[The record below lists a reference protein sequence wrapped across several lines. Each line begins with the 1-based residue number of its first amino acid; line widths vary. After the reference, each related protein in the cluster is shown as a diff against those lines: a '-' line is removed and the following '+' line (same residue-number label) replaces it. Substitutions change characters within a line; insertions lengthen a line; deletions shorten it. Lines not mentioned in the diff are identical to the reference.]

1 MVAFAAAPC
10 THTALAPVA
19 VATIVAIVYTGVA
32 GTSAV
37 AEFGR
42 IPAATVACITER
54 LAAGNAGRGLLPGVA
69 GRRHLSA
76 AAGATVYTGVFGTGV
91 VFVIAAQS
99 RRLRTDGAAAVA
111 VTAVSAAM
119 PCPCVACRAT
129 VAAVAIV
136 DHGAVV
142 AATADAAGIV
152 SSVPDQQ
159 GSVDGVAAVRPALAA
174 VVCRP
179 GVVTAGVAFEG
190 ACPAPVVTSGM
201 ASIAGPCAVVPVE
214 FAGAG
219 YLLEE
224 RQQAALGRSRL
235 GG

>member
-69 GRRHLSA
+69 ARRPLSA

-99 RRLRTDGAAAVA
+99 RRLRSDRDAAA
-111 VTAVSAAM
+111 AAASD
-119 PCPCVACRAT
+119 V
-129 VAAVAIV
+129 
-136 DHGAVV
+136 
-142 AATADAAGIV
+142 
-152 SSVPDQQ
+152 
-159 GSVDGVAAVRPALAA
+159 VDGVAAVRPALAA

-190 ACPAPVVTSGM
+190 VCPAPVVTSGM

>member
-19 VATIVAIVYTGVA
+19 VATIVVIVYTGVA
-32 GTSAV
+32 GTTAV

-99 RRLRTDGAAAVA
+99 RRLRTDVAAAVRYP
-111 VTAVSAAM
+111 
-119 PCPCVACRAT
+119 PCLTSC
-129 VAAVAIV
+129 
-136 DHGAVV
+136 
-142 AATADAAGIV
+142 
-152 SSVPDQQ
+152 SV
-159 GSVDGVAAVRPALAA
+159 
-174 VVCRP
+174 
-179 GVVTAGVAFEG
+179 
-190 ACPAPVVTSGM
+190 
-201 ASIAGPCAVVPVE
+201 
-214 FAGAG
+214 
-219 YLLEE
+219 
-224 RQQAALGRSRL
+224 
-235 GG
+235 